1 MANVL
6 GSWISDLVFDRRS
19 REDSAS
25 APVLDHGQMAAFGLS
40 VGHEADGL
48 VSKVARRRAEKPA
61 AWYWIRQAVGLYPRR
76 PGQPGHPDKTVHLAP
91 LREIGRRAPV
101 LIVGAVMRSSCR
113 DGNTIGPPAEL
124 RAGDSGGG

>member
-40 VGHEADGL
+40 AGHEADGL
-48 VSKVARRRAEKPA
+48 VSKVARRRAEKPQLVLDPA
-61 AWYWIRQAVGLYPRR
+61 SRR
-76 PGQPGHPDKTVHLAP
+76 PIPPADLANPATQTKPFTWRHCGRSAAGHPF
-91 LREIGRRAPV
+91 
-101 LIVGAVMRSSCR
+101 
-113 DGNTIGPPAEL
+113 
-124 RAGDSGGG
+124 